1 MKEVKGYRCEFCGKT
16 YLRPH
21 ACKDHEE
28 NRCRRNPQNIP
39 FCYSCQHYSPAEWRE
54 KETVYYWLEYQCG
67 GEDQFEKTI
76 DINRCSHP
84 ERECKLFNNIR
95 ISDELYEGLR
105 EAGYEEMPT
114 NKTGGC
120 PHYKPHEWH
129 PHFKILNPNQNEN
142 NDLCRES
149 H

>member
-1 MKEVKGYRCEFCGKT
+1 MKQVIGYRCEFCGKT

-28 NRCRRNPQNIP
+28 NRCIRNPKNIP

-54 KETVYYWLEYQCG
+54 KETVYFKMQLW
-67 GEDQFEKTI
+67 EDWKECEKTI
-76 DINRCSHP
+76 DINRCTHP
-84 ERECKLFNNIR
+84 ERNCKLFNNIR
-95 ISDELYEGLR
+95 ISYDLYEGLR
-105 EAGYEEMPT
+105 DAGYEEMPT
-114 NKTGGC
+114 QNERC

-129 PHFKILNPNQNEN
+129 PHFKILNQNQNEN